1 MRLPRGLQIFR
12 YFSERT
18 RRPSWV
24 PSDRGREGL
33 QDRRVPA
40 QKEARRG
47 FVSRNEDL
55 RDIAPSVSI
64 KDVVI
69 AVSREAG
76 IPTEVMLG
84 RGRKHALARWRHL
97 AFLLAHELTHE
108 PLMQIGRAMN
118 RDHST
123 VWNGCRRAKERMR
136 DDAEL
141 RFSYD
146 KLKINLRG

>member
-1 MRLPRGLQIFR
+1 MRLPTGLSIFR

-24 PSDRGREGL
+24 PSSGRREGL

-40 QKEARRG
+40 QEEAGRG

-55 RDIAPSVSI
+55 RDIAPSVQI

-76 IPTEVMLG
+76 IPTEALLG
-84 RGRKHALARWRHL
+84 RCRQQPLARWRHL
-97 AFLLAHELTHE
+97 AFLLAHELTYQ
-108 PLMQIGRAMN
+108 PLMQIGLAMN

-123 VWNGCRRAKERMR
+123 VWNGCRRAKERMQ

-141 RFSYD
+141 RRAYD
-146 KLKINLRG
+146 KLKASLVG

>member
-12 YFSERT
+12 FFSERT

-24 PSDRGREGL
+24 PSHRGREGL
-33 QDRRVPA
+33 QDRHLSPQEKVGRS
-40 QKEARRG
+40 
-47 FVSRNEDL
+47 FISRHEDL
-55 RDIAPSVSI
+55 RDIAPSVQI

-76 IPTEVMLG
+76 IPTEALLG
-84 RGRKHALARWRHL
+84 HGRQQPLARWRHL
-97 AFLLAHELTHE
+97 AFLLAHELTHQ

-123 VWNGCRRAKERMR
+123 IWHGCNRANERMQ

-141 RFSYD
+141 RSAYV
-146 KLKINLRG
+146 KLKASLVG

>member
-1 MRLPRGLQIFR
+1 M
-12 YFSERT
+12 
-18 RRPSWV
+18 
-24 PSDRGREGL
+24 
-33 QDRRVPA
+33 
-40 QKEARRG
+40 
-47 FVSRNEDL
+47 
-55 RDIAPSVSI
+55 RDIAPSVQI

-123 VWNGCRRAKERMR
+123 VWNGCKRANERMQ
-136 DDAEL
+136 DDEKL
-141 RFSYD
+141 RSAYV
-146 KLKINLRG
+146 KIKASLVG

>member
-40 QKEARRG
+40 QEEAGRG

-55 RDIAPSVSI
+55 RDIAPSVSV

-97 AFLLAHELTHE
+97 AFLLAYELSHQS
-108 PLMQIGRAMN
+108 LVQIGKAMN

-123 VWNGCRRAKERMR
+123 VWNGCRRAEERMKN
-136 DDAEL
+136 DVQL
-141 RFSYD
+141 RRAYD
-146 KLKINLRG
+146 KLKVSLVG

>member
-1 MRLPRGLQIFR
+1 
-12 YFSERT
+12 
-18 RRPSWV
+18 
-24 PSDRGREGL
+24 
-33 QDRRVPA
+33 
-40 QKEARRG
+40 
-47 FVSRNEDL
+47 L
-55 RDIAPSVSI
+55 RDIAPSVQI

-123 VWNGCRRAKERMR
+123 VWNGCRRAKERMEN
-136 DDAEL
+136 DVPL
-141 RFSYD
+141 RRAYD
-146 KLKINLRG
+146 KLKASLVG

>member
-1 MRLPRGLQIFR
+1 
-12 YFSERT
+12 
-18 RRPSWV
+18 
-24 PSDRGREGL
+24 
-33 QDRRVPA
+33 
-40 QKEARRG
+40 
-47 FVSRNEDL
+47 
-55 RDIAPSVSI
+55 
-64 KDVVI
+64 
-69 AVSREAG
+69 
-76 IPTEVMLG
+76 MLG

>member
-1 MRLPRGLQIFR
+1 MRLFSRLPVFR
-12 YFSERT
+12 FFSERT

-24 PSDRGREGL
+24 PSNRGREGL

-40 QKEARRG
+40 QEEAGRG

-55 RDIAPSVSI
+55 RDIAPSVSV

-84 RGRKHALARWRHL
+84 CGRKHALARWRHL
-97 AFLLAHELTHE
+97 AFLLAYELSHQS
-108 PLMQIGRAMN
+108 LVQIGKAMN

-123 VWNGCRRAKERMR
+123 VWNGCRRAEERMK
-136 DDAEL
+136 DDGQL
-141 RFSYD
+141 RRAYD
-146 KLKINLRG
+146 KLKVSLVG